1 MFECLQEKTKVAKEN
16 SKKKPEDDGKN
27 EGKSRD

>member
-16 SKKKPEDDGKN
+16 SNKKPEDDGKN